1 MICMK
6 RSLARLKQIYSAP
19 LHVRSKQVCSTLSEE
34 LRRQYGRRSVRVRK
48 GDTVRVLRGEYKG
61 VEGKVQRVHVK
72 DGRLEIEGLQR
83 EKVRGDKV
91 PVLVH
96 ASKVMVIALD
106 MEDKMREAILRRGKD
121 KQS

>member
-1 MICMK
+1 MK
-6 RSLARLKQIYSAP
+6 ASLVRFKQIYGAP
-19 LHVRSKQVCSTLSEE
+19 LHRRSRQVCAPLSEE

-48 GDTVRVLRGEYKG
+48 GDTVRVMRGEYKG

-72 DGRLEIEGLQR
+72 ECRVEIEGLQR

-106 MEDKMREAILRRGKD
+106 TSDKLREGVLRRGKGGAT
-121 KQS
+121 